1 MYQERYWKELYQLK
15 YHINYLDLYLI
26 DSDRKDNAINIFL
39 AFTST
44 GSIAAWA
51 IWEKTG
57 FFWALIIAASQ
68 VVTALKNFI
77 PYKVRKKSLAGLIR
91 DLEDILLF
99 AEKKWFKVSEGR
111 LTEEEIHDLRFDIR
125 SKKTDVLNKHLG
137 PNVLP
142 ERKDLWGNAQDSTDT
157 YFDHF
162 YPAEVI
168 NG

>member
-39 AFTST
+39 ALTSS

-51 IWEKTG
+51 IWKDMG
-57 FFWALIIAASQ
+57 FVWAFIIAASQ

-77 PYKVRKKSLAGLIR
+77 PYKVRKKSLTGLIR
-91 DLEDILLF
+91 DLEDIMLL
-99 AEKKWFKVSEGR
+99 AEKNWFKVSEGR
-111 LTEEEIHDLRFDIR
+111 LTEEQIHDLRFDIR
-125 SKKTDVLNKHLG
+125 SKKTDTLNKHLG
-137 PNVLP
+137 SNVLP
-142 ERKDLWGNAQDSTDT
+142 ARKELLEKAQNSTDT

-162 YPAEVI
+162 YPAEGS